1 MPTEDGI
8 SLTLG
13 TNSSPFR
20 TDWGRDP
27 LNSHIRKSLVLC
39 RLMTD
44 GTLQTGLIL
53 EPFVDG
59 ADSDDREAEVL

>member
-1 MPTEDGI
+1 
-8 SLTLG
+8 
-13 TNSSPFR
+13 
-20 TDWGRDP
+20 
-27 LNSHIRKSLVLC
+27 
-39 RLMTD
+39 MTD